1 MVDEPLGVFRIPF
14 PSSHVPKLISHGLY
28 HFHFP
33 LQFGIL
39 PSPQVASDHDL
50 LVKLRDLHLQMSIL
64 HSQALYLILDL
75 LDLIREILGRDLLCL
90 ELSLKVS

>member
-1 MVDEPLGVFRIPF
+1 MVDEPLGVFRIPSLR
-14 PSSHVPKLISHGLY
+14 PHVAKLIPHGFY
-28 HFHFP
+28 RFHFP

-50 LVKLRDLHLQMSIL
+50 LVKLRDLQLQMPVL
-64 HSQALYLILDL
+64 HSEALYLILKL
-75 LDLIREILGRDLLCL
+75 PYLVWEILGRDLQCL